1 MAPPEPIIKR
11 GEEVRVVSET
21 GGEKGKKLAQ
31 VGSLDP
37 KALLVLAEAS
47 GFGAAKYSQHNYLR
61 GYAWSLSF
69 DACMRHL
76 LAFWSGEE
84 LDPESGLPH
93 LAHAAWHCL
102 AMLSF
107 LLRGIGTDDR
117 FDAPKRPRQ

>member
-1 MAPPEPIIKR
+1 MPEAAAPLKR

-21 GGEKGKKLAQ
+21 GGAKGKKLASL
-31 VGSLDP
+31 GSLDP

-47 GFGAAKYSQHNYLR
+47 GFGAAKYDQHNYLR

-69 DACMRHL
+69 DACQRHL
-76 LAFWSGEE
+76 LAFWAGEE

-107 LLRGIGTDDR
+107 QLRDIGTDDR
-117 FDAPKRPRQ
+117 FDSPKRSA